1 MTGPVALFVPVV
13 GATKVAAVNFSK
25 IIYHIFESREYFK
38 AKLRRCKSNMH
49 VIFNGWRMFKKK
61 WRKPATKANWLS
73 APTSDLVFL
82 GFCNIRSWLVEDDHT
97 KLC

>member
-25 IIYHIFESREYFK
+25 IMYHIFESREYFK

-49 VIFNGWRMFKKK
+49 VIFNGWRMFKKNGENQRPK
-61 WRKPATKANWLS
+61 QIDWVLPPL
-73 APTSDLVFL
+73 
-82 GFCNIRSWLVEDDHT
+82 I
-97 KLC
+97 